1 MGRVFSKTGTDRQ
14 KCTLERKNVQRI
26 FCVTLL
32 LAVIACVSVMV
43 LHKDNSFALPEKS
56 VAMVAFYAISSV
68 AFSCFAYHLLKR
80 KSKKSELWLFQ
91 MMYLIV
97 NTSFLTYISYF
108 LWKNTG
114 SFLLY
119 VLVVLLNSC
128 VLLYD
133 KGEYALCAG
142 IECLMPVVLLYE
154 KAMTPHYGVVS
165 AAVHLIAGV
174 VAYEVY
180 KGHRQAEEYRRKY
193 IQEVKAA
200 EMDPLTKISNS
211 RGMMRRVVSVWPALE
226 EANRAV
232 AVMVIDV
239 DHFKKY
245 NDRFGHPAGDACLC
259 RVADIVRRTIKGKQ
273 AFVSRIGGEEF
284 LVFIHGLGEESV
296 YALAEQIRSN
306 VEAAGMPHAEDAK
319 YRNVTVSVGV
329 ATDRCS
335 GEISFS
341 GMYRRAD
348 RELYRAKNSGRN
360 RVGFRHG
367 DFSSC
372 SERRAS
378 AR

>member
-1 MGRVFSKTGTDRQ
+1 MGHVFSKTGTDRQ

-26 FCVTLL
+26 FCVAFL
-32 LAVIACVSVMV
+32 LAVLACTGVIV

-56 VAMVAFYAISSV
+56 FVAVTLYAVGSV
-68 AFSCFAYHLLKR
+68 AFSCFAFYLLKR

-91 MMYLIV
+91 MLYMIA
-97 NTSFLTYISYF
+97 NASFLTYISYSM
-108 LWKNTG
+108 WKSTG

-119 VLVVLLNSC
+119 ALVVLLNSC

-142 IECLMPVVLLYE
+142 IECMMPVVLVYE
-154 KAMTPHYGVVS
+154 KALVPHHVIVL

-174 VAYEVY
+174 TAYEIQR
-180 KGHRQAEEYRRKY
+180 GHRKAEEYRRKY

-200 EMDPLTKISNS
+200 ELDPLTKVSNR
-211 RGMMRRVVSVWPALE
+211 RGMMRRILSVWPALE
-226 EANRAV
+226 EADRTV
-232 AVMVIDV
+232 AVMVVDV

-245 NDRFGHPAGDACLC
+245 NDCFGHPAGDACLC
-259 RVADIVRRTIKGKQ
+259 RVADIVRRTIKGHQ

-284 LVFIHGLGEESV
+284 LIFAHGIGEKDAYE
-296 YALAEQIRSN
+296 LAEQIRYN

-319 YRNVTVSVGV
+319 YRNVTVSIGV

-348 RELYRAKNSGRN
+348 KELYRAKNSGRN
-360 RVGFRHG
+360 RVGYRRS
-367 DFSSC
+367 DFSAY
-372 SERRAS
+372 SERRVS
-378 AR
+378 GR

>member
-1 MGRVFSKTGTDRQ
+1 MGHVFSKTGTDRQ
-14 KCTLERKNVQRI
+14 KYTLERKNVQRI

-32 LAVIACVSVMV
+32 LAAVACIGVLV

-56 VAMVAFYAISSV
+56 IATVAFYAVGSV
-68 AFSCFAYHLLKR
+68 AFSCFAAHLLKR

-91 MMYLIV
+91 MMYMIA
-97 NTSFLTYISYF
+97 NTSVLTYISYF

-114 SFLLY
+114 SFLMY

-128 VLLYD
+128 VLLYE

-142 IECLMPVVLLYE
+142 IECLLPAVLLYE
-154 KAMTPHYGVVS
+154 KALKPYHAVVFV
-165 AAVHLIAGV
+165 AVHIIAGV
-174 VAYEVY
+174 VAYEIY

-200 EMDPLTKISNS
+200 ELDPLTGISNR
-211 RGMMRRVVSVWPALE
+211 RGMMRRIVSVWPALE
-226 EANRAV
+226 EVNRTV

-245 NDRFGHPAGDACLC
+245 NDKFGHPAGDACLC
-259 RVADIVRRTIKGKQ
+259 RVADIVRCTIKGKQ

-284 LVFIHGLGEESV
+284 LVFVHGLSEDSA
-296 YALAEQIRSN
+296 YSLAEQIRNN

-319 YRNVTVSVGV
+319 YRNVTVSIGV
-329 ATDRCS
+329 AADRCS
-335 GEISFS
+335 GEISFG

-360 RVGFRHG
+360 RVSFRHS
-367 DFSSC
+367 DFSLYT
-372 SERRAS
+372 ERRAR